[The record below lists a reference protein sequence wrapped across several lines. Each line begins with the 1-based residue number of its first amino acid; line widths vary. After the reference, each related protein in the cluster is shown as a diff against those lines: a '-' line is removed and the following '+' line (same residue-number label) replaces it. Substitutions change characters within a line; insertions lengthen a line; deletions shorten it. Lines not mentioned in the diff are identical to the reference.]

1 MHPFFAPVLRPRI
14 VVAFGPCQAR
24 RNAGD
29 DAGHTQPCQPSDRV
43 VVVRI
48 YSRGDDFD
56 AGDRTVYSDK
66 SDDDEQR
73 GDLLGESGSIS
84 VDQRGAEK

>member
-1 MHPFFAPVLRPRI
+1 MPALGQK
-14 VVAFGPCQAR
+14 A
-24 RNAGD
+24 
-29 DAGHTQPCQPSDRV
+29 DRV